1 MSKDKFSEA
10 NSIAERFVWAL
21 DQIKAETGLKQKEI
35 ATQIGVHPA
44 SLSQIKSGSSKRPS
58 LQTQLLLRNQ
68 FGINPHWLQTGQGSP
83 RLPLPAAEAVSTDY
97 LEVPWLLPNGE
108 LATDKPPLRF
118 LTHWVMTNLKTQP
131 ELLRLVEVSGKALEP
146 QLCDGDAAL
155 CDLGRTYVQ
164 PGRYYLLQLK
174 TGLNIKQLQLNLAGE
189 ALAQGEG
196 PLPPDCKILGQVRWR
211 GGEL

>member
-1 MSKDKFSEA
+1 MSNFKSTEA
-10 NSIAERFVWAL
+10 NSIAERFVWAM
-21 DQIKAETGLKQKEI
+21 DQVKTETGLKQKEI
-35 ATQIGVHPA
+35 AARIGVHPA
-44 SLSQIKSGSSKRPS
+44 SLSQIKSGNSKRPS
-58 LQTQLLLRNQ
+58 LQTLLLLRDQ
-68 FGINPHWLQTGQGSP
+68 FGINPHWLQTGQGEP
-83 RLPLPAAEAVSTDY
+83 RLALPGPAAAATDY

-108 LATDKPPLRF
+108 LAADKPPLRF
-118 LTHWVMTNLKTQP
+118 LASWVQGSLKAQPTQ
-131 ELLRLVEVSGKALEP
+131 LRLVEVSGKALEP

-174 TGLNIKQLQLNLAGE
+174 GGLNIKQLQLNLAGE

-196 PLPPDCKILGQVRWR
+196 LLPPDCKILGQVRWR